1 MSKSCKFI
9 LLFRM
14 KNLKF
19 SSFEQALDEYTKRIG
34 APKGSFLFIVNSKE
48 RNIRTVLENW
58 GWI

>member
-1 MSKSCKFI
+1 
-9 LLFRM
+9 M